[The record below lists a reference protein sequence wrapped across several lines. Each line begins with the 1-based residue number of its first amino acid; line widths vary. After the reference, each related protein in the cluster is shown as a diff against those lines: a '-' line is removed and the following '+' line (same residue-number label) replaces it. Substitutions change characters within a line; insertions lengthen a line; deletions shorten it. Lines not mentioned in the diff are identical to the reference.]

1 MLAEVAGASGVIVH
15 LREDR
20 RHIQDRD
27 VRLLREVV
35 KTYLNLEMAATD
47 EMVKIALDLLP
58 DVATLVPERRQELTT
73 EGGLDVTGQEE
84 RVAGVVRVL
93 SEGGIKVSLFI
104 DPVSEQVEASKRT
117 GAQVVEIH
125 TGTFADARTETDRQ
139 AALLKIMEAA
149 RLGRGLGLQIAA
161 GHGLNY
167 QNVVPVAVI
176 PEVEELNIGHSIV
189 ARATLVGIDRAV
201 REMLNLI
208 HGAR

>member
-1 MLAEVAGASGVIVH
+1 
-15 LREDR
+15 
-20 RHIQDRD
+20 
-27 VRLLREVV
+27 
-35 KTYLNLEMAATD
+35 
-47 EMVKIALDLLP
+47 
-58 DVATLVPERRQELTT
+58 
-73 EGGLDVTGQEE
+73 
-84 RVAGVVRVL
+84 
-93 SEGGIKVSLFI
+93 
-104 DPVSEQVEASKRT
+104 
-117 GAQVVEIH
+117 
-125 TGTFADARTETDRQ
+125 
-139 AALLKIMEAA
+139 MEAA